1 MVNSRNCLQAPEA
14 GKSLRAEPHSD
25 QCSNLTVPQE
35 RSSSSSEGAVPSEPH
50 VGTLDPPL
58 SQGSLLRKKLL
69 EKDKVCGSSSGE
81 DIPQSHGCVAGH
93 DGGSPAPTGNVKID
107 ASPIK
112 DVVSSLQVSHCLCY
126 LIAGFPNEAVCG
138 VVAVLVAC

>member
-1 MVNSRNCLQAPEA
+1 LQ
-14 GKSLRAEPHSD
+14 AEPHSD

-35 RSSSSSEGAVPSEPH
+35 RSSSSSESEVPGEPH
-50 VGTLDPPL
+50 VGTLNPPL
-58 SQGSLLRKKLL
+58 SPGSLLRKKLL
-69 EKDKVCGSSSGE
+69 EKDEGSGSLSGE
-81 DIPQSHGCVAGH
+81 DIPQSHGCVAGR